1 MGLSISQIA
10 VMSRLLDEAL
20 PLDDAGRRAW
30 LERLAPEH
38 MDIAPTLRRVL
49 LPDESDI
56 AAVQEL
62 DTLPKL
68 GYDGDVTHHESPGVK
83 IGGRLGPYELIRRL
97 GVGGMAEVW
106 LARRADGAFKREV
119 ALKLPTKRH
128 LRGDVERR
136 FIKERDILAS
146 LEHPQIA
153 RFYDAG
159 IDPNGLPYFAMEYV
173 RGERLT
179 VWCDTHRL
187 GVPDRLKLVLQTL
200 DALQYAHSH
209 LVIHRDLKPS
219 NILVNE
225 AGQVRLLD
233 FGVAKLLADDEEDSH
248 LTAVYGPALTP
259 EYASPEIARGECAQS
274 ASDVYSMGVVLY
286 ELLTGRL
293 PYGVRGRASAEELEQ
308 SIVAAEVAR
317 PSIRLAC
324 EPGASKSVSQQKLV
338 RQLRG
343 DLDAIVMKALAKNLC
358 DRYGSA
364 AELALDLQRYLDGQS
379 VSARPDH
386 VISRL
391 GKLIQ
396 RHSFEVGVLAAGA
409 LAVATLGYWA
419 LSARHTALVSTTAV
433 RVSSQAAGPDK
444 SVAVL
449 PFVDMSEN
457 KDQEYFSDGL
467 SEELIN
473 HLSHS
478 AGLKVI
484 ARTSSFQFK
493 GRNEDARSIAGK
505 LGVAHLLE
513 GSVRKGGQAI
523 RVTTQ
528 LIQASDGAQL
538 WSRTYDRNLSDI
550 FTVQDEIAES
560 VARALNATLAIV
572 DPPAGQ
578 QSDVEAY
585 NLVLEGNY
593 YKARRT
599 IPDVQKAVQLYRQA
613 IDRRPDFALAW
624 ARLASAYFNLEDI
637 QGTPSAQDNAR
648 ITDALGRAI
657 ALDPKLVWAYFTRAG
672 FEMAVEW
679 DWAAARA
686 DHQRMRALDPQ
697 NTYLLPSA
705 LGEMALVSGHVLEAL
720 AQYERVIQLNP
731 LDAMSLEAMSVALC
745 AADRLSECL
754 QYRLKLQQLHPDY
767 GAVNSSVGMARV
779 YLGQLA
785 EALGNMEQ
793 EPEEDR
799 RLAGLAVVYAAMG
812 RRAQSDAA
820 LKMLEGRFA
829 ATSAYEIAQIHAYRR
844 EPDRAFEWL
853 QRSYQRHDSE
863 IVWIKTDPLL
873 RSLHGD
879 RRFRALLAQ
888 LRLPE

>member
-20 PLDDAGRRAW
+20 PLDAAGRRAW
-30 LERLAPEH
+30 LDRLAPEH
-38 MDIAPTLRRVL
+38 VDIGPTLRRVL
-49 LPDESDI
+49 LPDESEI
-56 AAVQEL
+56 AAAQEL

-68 GYDGDVTHHESPGVK
+68 EYDGDAPAHGAPGVK
-83 IGGRLGPYELIRRL
+83 IGARVGPYELIRRL

-136 FIKERDILAS
+136 FIQERDILAS

-173 RGERLT
+173 RGERLS
-179 VWCDTHRL
+179 VWCDEHRL
-187 GVPDRLKLVLQTL
+187 GVRDRLSLVLQTL
-200 DALQYAHSH
+200 DALQYAHAH

-225 AGQVRLLD
+225 DGQVRLLD

-259 EYASPEIARGECAQS
+259 EYASPEIARGESVQAG
-274 ASDVYSMGVVLY
+274 SDVYSMGVVIY
-286 ELLTGRL
+286 ELLTGCL
-293 PYGVRGRASAEELEQ
+293 PYGVKGRASAAELEQ
-308 SIVAAEVAR
+308 SIVTAEVLR
-317 PSIRLAC
+317 PSIHLARDA
-324 EPGASKSVSQQKLV
+324 GQSRSVAQEKLV

-358 DRYGSA
+358 DRYRSA
-364 AELALDLQRYLDGQS
+364 AELALDLQRYLNGEP
-379 VSARPDH
+379 VAARPNH
-386 VISRL
+386 FVSRL
-391 GKLIQ
+391 WKRIQ
-396 RHSFEVGVLAAGA
+396 QHATGVAVVAGA
-409 LAVATLGYWA
+409 LAIATLGYVI
-419 LSARHTALVSTTAV
+419 LSARHSALLSATAV
-433 RVSSQAAGPDK
+433 RVAANAAGPDK

-449 PFVDMSEN
+449 PFVDLSEN

-560 VARALNATLAIV
+560 VAKALNASLAIV
-572 DPPAGQ
+572 DQPVGQ
-578 QSDVEAY
+578 QSDVDAY

-599 IPDVQKAVQLYRQA
+599 IPDVQKAVQLYKKA
-613 IDRRPDFALAW
+613 IELRPNFALAW

-637 QGTPSAQDNAR
+637 QGTPSPEDNAR
-648 ITDALGRAI
+648 ISAALDRAI

-672 FEMAVEW
+672 FEMVVKW

-686 DHQRMRALDPQ
+686 DHERIRALDPQ

-705 LGEMALVSGHVLEAL
+705 LGEMALVSGHVAEAL
-720 AQYERVIQLNP
+720 ELYDRVIQLNP
-731 LDAMSLEAMSVALC
+731 LDALSLEAISDASC
-745 AADRLSECL
+745 AADRLSQCL

-767 GAVNSSVGMARV
+767 GGVNSSVGMARV
-779 YLGQLA
+779 YLGDLN
-785 EALGNMEQ
+785 EALANMEQ

-820 LKMLEGRFA
+820 LKTLEGRFA
-829 ATSAYEIAQIHAYRR
+829 TTSAYEIAQIHAYRG
-844 EPDRAFEWL
+844 EADRAFEWL

-888 LRLPE
+888 LRLPD

>member
-10 VMSRLLDEAL
+10 VMSRLLDQAL
-20 PLDDAGRRAW
+20 PLDAAGRRAW
-30 LERLAPEH
+30 LDRLAPQYV
-38 MDIAPTLRRVL
+38 DISPMLRRVL
-49 LPDESDI
+49 LPDESEL
-56 AAVQEL
+56 AAAREL

-68 GYDGDVTHHESPGVK
+68 GYDGDATVHESPGIKV
-83 IGGRLGPYELIRRL
+83 GARVGPYELIRRL

-136 FIKERDILAS
+136 FIQERDILAS
-146 LEHPQIA
+146 LEHPLIA

-173 RGERLT
+173 RGERLS
-179 VWCDTHRL
+179 VWCDTHCV
-187 GVPDRLKLVLQTL
+187 GVCERLKLVLQTL
-200 DALQYAHSH
+200 DALQYAHAH

-225 AGQVRLLD
+225 SGQVRLLD
-233 FGVAKLLADDEEDSH
+233 FGVAKLMAGDEEDSR

-259 EYASPEIARGECAQS
+259 EYASPEMARGECVQAG
-274 ASDVYSMGVVLY
+274 SDVYSMGVVLY
-286 ELLTGRL
+286 ELLTGCL
-293 PYGVRGRASAEELEQ
+293 PYGVRGRASAAELEH
-308 SIVAAEVAR
+308 SIVTAEVPR
-317 PSIRLAC
+317 PSIHLSSDAGKCR
-324 EPGASKSVSQQKLV
+324 SVAQHKLV

-343 DLDAIVMKALAKNLC
+343 DLDAIVLKALAKNPC

-364 AELALDLQRYLDGQS
+364 AEMALDLQRYLNGQP
-379 VSARPDH
+379 VAARPNH
-386 VISRL
+386 FISRL
-391 GKLIQ
+391 GRRIQ
-396 RHSFEVGVLAAGA
+396 QRATEVTVVAGA
-409 LAVATLGYWA
+409 LAIATVGYA
-419 LSARHTALVSTTAV
+419 VLSARHSELSSIGAV
-433 RVSSQAAGPDK
+433 RVTANAPEPDK

-493 GRNEDARSIAGK
+493 GRNEDARSIAEK

-560 VARALNATLAIV
+560 VAKALNATLAIV
-572 DPPAGQ
+572 DQPVGQ
-578 QSDVEAY
+578 QFDVEAY

-599 IPDVQKAVQLYRQA
+599 VPDVQKAVQLYKQA
-613 IDRRPDFALAW
+613 IEVRPNFALAW
-624 ARLASAYFNLEDI
+624 ARLASAYFNLEDL
-637 QGTPSAQDNAR
+637 QGAPSPEANAR
-648 ITDALGRAI
+648 ISAALDRAI

-672 FEMAVEW
+672 FEMAVKW
-679 DWAAARA
+679 DWAAANA
-686 DHQRMRALDPQ
+686 DHERIRALDPL

-705 LGEMALVSGHVLEAL
+705 LGEMALVSGHVAEAL
-720 AQYERVIQLNP
+720 EQYERVIQLNP
-731 LDAMSLEAMSVALC
+731 LDALSLEAISAALC
-745 AADRLSECL
+745 ASDRLSECL
-754 QYRLKLQQLHPDY
+754 RYRLKLQQLHPDY
-767 GAVNSSVGMARV
+767 GGVNSSVGMARV
-779 YLGQLA
+779 YLGDLSG
-785 EALGNMEQ
+785 ALGNMAQ

-812 RRAQSDAA
+812 RHAQSDAA
-820 LKMLEGRFA
+820 LQALESRFA
-829 ATSAYEIAQIHAYRR
+829 ATSAYKIAQIHAYRG
-844 EPDRAFEWL
+844 EADRAFEWL

-863 IVWIKTDPLL
+863 IVWIKTDRLL
-873 RSLHGD
+873 RRLHGD
-879 RRFRALLAQ
+879 RRFGALLTQ
-888 LRLPE
+888 LRLPQ

>member
-10 VMSRLLDEAL
+10 VLSRLLDEAL
-20 PLDDAGRRAW
+20 LLDAAGRRAW
-30 LERLAPEH
+30 LERLSPEH
-38 MDIAPTLRRVL
+38 IDIASTLRRVL
-49 LPDESDI
+49 LPDDFEV
-56 AAVQEL
+56 AAAKAL
-62 DTLPKL
+62 DTFPKL
-68 GYDGDVTHHESPGVK
+68 EYDGDETVHDAPSVQ
-83 IGGRLGPYELIRRL
+83 IGARLGPYELIRRL

-119 ALKLPTKRH
+119 ALKLPTNRH

-136 FIKERDILAS
+136 FIQERDILAS

-187 GVPDRLKLVLQTL
+187 GVSDRLKLVLQTL
-200 DALQYAHSH
+200 DALQYAHAH
-209 LVIHRDLKPS
+209 QVIHRDLKPS

-233 FGVAKLLADDEEDSH
+233 FGVAKLLAGDAEDSR
-248 LTAVYGPALTP
+248 LTVMYGPALTP
-259 EYASPEIARGECAQS
+259 EYASPEIARGERVQA
-274 ASDVYSMGVVLY
+274 ASDVYSIGVVLY
-286 ELLTGRL
+286 ELLTGCL
-293 PYGVRGRASAEELEQ
+293 PYGIRGRASAAELER
-308 SIVAAEVAR
+308 SIVAAEIPT
-317 PSIRLAC
+317 PSTHLAFDA
-324 EPGASKSVSQQKLV
+324 GTWRSVTRKKLV

-343 DLDAIVMKALAKNLC
+343 DLDAIAMKALAKNLG

-364 AELALDLQRYLDGQS
+364 AELAADLQLYLDGQP
-379 VSARPDH
+379 VAARPNH
-386 VISRL
+386 FISRL
-391 GKLIQ
+391 RKLTQ
-396 RHSFEVGVLAAGA
+396 RRAAAAVMVAVLTI
-409 LAVATLGYWA
+409 ATVVYSV
-419 LSARHTALVSTTAV
+419 LSARHTAPTIHTPA
-433 RVSSQAAGPDK
+433 RVAANMPGPEK

-449 PFVDMSEN
+449 PFVDLSEN

-473 HLSHS
+473 RLSHS

-538 WSRTYDRNLSDI
+538 WSKTYDRNLSDI
-550 FTVQDEIAES
+550 FTVQGEIAEN
-560 VARALNATLAIV
+560 VAKALNATLAIDDQPV
-572 DPPAGQ
+572 GQ
-578 QSDVEAY
+578 KSDVEAY

-599 IPDVQKAVQLYRQA
+599 IPDVEKAVRLYEKA
-613 IDRRPDFALAW
+613 IELRPNFALAW

-637 QGTPSAQDNAR
+637 NGTWSSHDNAK
-648 ITDALGRAI
+648 ISAALDRAI
-657 ALDPKLVWAYFTRAG
+657 DLDPKLVWAYFTRAG
-672 FEMAVEW
+672 FEMAVKW
-679 DWAAARA
+679 DWAAAHA
-686 DHQRMRALDPQ
+686 DHERIRRLDPQ

-705 LGEMALVSGHVLEAL
+705 VGEMALVFGHVAEAL
-720 AQYERVIQLNP
+720 EQYERVIKLNP
-731 LDAMSLEAMSVALC
+731 LDALSLEAISTALC
-745 AADRLSECL
+745 ASDRLPECL

-767 GAVNSSVGMARV
+767 GGVNSSVGMARL
-779 YLGQLA
+779 YLGQMN
-785 EALGNMEQ
+785 EALDNMRK

-799 RLAGLAVVYAAMG
+799 RLTGLAVVYAAMG
-812 RRAQSDAA
+812 RHAESDVA
-820 LKMLEGRFA
+820 LKALESRFA
-829 ATSAYEIAQIHAYRR
+829 ATSAYEIAQIHAYRG
-844 EPDRAFEWL
+844 DAGRAFEWL
-853 QRSYQRHDSE
+853 QRSYQRHDSK
-863 IVWIKTDPLL
+863 ILSIKTDPLL
-873 RSLHGD
+873 RSLRGD
-879 RRFRALLAQ
+879 RRFRVLLTQ

>member
-1 MGLSISQIA
+1 MGLSISQMA
-10 VMSRLLDEAL
+10 VMSQLLDEAL
-20 PLDDAGRRAW
+20 PLDNAGRRSW
-30 LERLAPEH
+30 LERLSPEH
-38 MDIAPTLRRVL
+38 VDIGPTLRRVL
-49 LPDESDI
+49 LPDESEI
-56 AAVQEL
+56 AAVREL

-68 GYDGDVTHHESPGVK
+68 EYDGDATARDASGVK
-83 IGGRLGPYELIRRL
+83 IGARLGPYELIRRL

-128 LRGDVERR
+128 LRGDVEHR
-136 FIKERDILAS
+136 FIQERDILAS
-146 LEHPQIA
+146 LEHPLIA

-187 GVPDRLKLVLQTL
+187 GVPERLKLILQTL
-200 DALQYAHSH
+200 DALQYAHAH
-209 LVIHRDLKPS
+209 LVVHRDLKPS

-233 FGVAKLLADDEEDSH
+233 FGVARLLADDQEDSR
-248 LTAVYGPALTP
+248 LTVVYGPALTP
-259 EYASPEIARGECAQS
+259 EYASPEIARGECVQA
-274 ASDVYSMGVVLY
+274 ASDVYSMGVVIY
-286 ELLTGRL
+286 ELLTGCL

-308 SIVAAEVAR
+308 SIVAAEVPM
-317 PSIRLAC
+317 PSIHLA
-324 EPGASKSVSQQKLV
+324 PDAGRSRSVGQQKLV

-343 DLDAIVMKALAKNLC
+343 DLDAIVMKALAKNQG

-364 AELALDLQRYLDGQS
+364 AELALDLQRYLDGQP
-379 VSARPDH
+379 VTARPNH
-386 VISRL
+386 FISRF

-396 RHSFEVGVLAAGA
+396 QRSTEVAVAAGA
-409 LAVATLGYWA
+409 LAIATLGYSV
-419 LSARHTALVSTTAV
+419 LSARHTALLSTTAV
-433 RVSSQAAGPDK
+433 RASATAAEPDK

-449 PFVDMSEN
+449 PFVDLSEN

-493 GRNEDARSIAGK
+493 GRNEDARSIAVK

-528 LIQASDGAQL
+528 LIQASDGTQL

-560 VARALNATLAIV
+560 VAKALNATLAIV
-572 DPPAGQ
+572 DQPVGR

-599 IPDVQKAVQLYRQA
+599 IPDVQKAVQLYQQA
-613 IDRRPDFALAW
+613 IDLRPNFALAW
-624 ARLASAYFNLEDI
+624 ARLASAYFNLEDLK
-637 QGTPSAQDNAR
+637 GTPSPQYNAK
-648 ITDALGRAI
+648 ITAALDRAI
-657 ALDPKLVWAYFTRAG
+657 ALDPKLVWSYFTRAG

-679 DWAAARA
+679 DWAAAHA
-686 DHQRMRALDPQ
+686 DHERIRALDPQ
-697 NTYLLPSA
+697 STYLLPSA
-705 LGEMALVSGHVLEAL
+705 LGEMALVSGHVTEAL
-720 AQYERVIQLNP
+720 EHYERVIQLNP
-731 LDAMSLEAMSVALC
+731 LDALSLEAISAALC
-745 AADRLSECL
+745 ASNRLPECL

-767 GAVNSSVGMARV
+767 GGVNSSVGMARV
-779 YLGQLA
+779 YLGDLTAALA
-785 EALGNMEQ
+785 NMEQ

-812 RRAQSDAA
+812 RHAQSDAA
-820 LKMLEGRFA
+820 LTALEGRFA
-829 ATSAYEIAQIHAYRR
+829 TTSAYEIAQIHAYRG
-844 EPDRAFEWL
+844 EADQAFEWL
-853 QRSYQRHDSE
+853 QRSYRRHDSE

-873 RSLHGD
+873 RGLHGD
-879 RRFRALLAQ
+879 RRFRELLTQ